1 MTAGAV
7 AVTGASGF
15 IGSAF
20 VRRFAERGRV
30 VHGLDLAP
38 SGAAAVQATG
48 GRFVTG
54 AVTDAD
60 AVRRLLEGC
69 DVVVHTAAMVAESG
83 HWPDFVRV
91 NAHAPRDVALAARA
105 AGVRSVVH
113 LSSVMVHGF
122 DYPDGV
128 GEDGPLDPAGNPYCW
143 TKILSERA
151 VLPLHERGVLDV
163 YVVRPGDVYG
173 PGSVP
178 WTLRPVRHLRSR
190 TFLYVDPEHALVN
203 HVYVENLLDAVER
216 MLAKGAAGRPH
227 TVTDGVRT
235 LAHDFFGHYQRMLG
249 VRWVPSLSAEAA
261 LTMARAGR
269 GLPRRWRDALDLER
283 ESIRYLMRRG
293 QYATARVR
301 DLGWS
306 PRVDLEEGMAR
317 TESWLASQGLLAR

>member
-1 MTAGAV
+1 MTTV

-15 IGSAF
+15 IGAAF
-20 VRRFAERGRV
+20 VRRFAERGHV
-30 VHGLDLAP
+30 VHGLDLSPA
-38 SGAAAVQATG
+38 GAEAVRATG

-60 AVRRLLEGC
+60 AVRAVLEGT

-91 NAHAPRDVALAARA
+91 NAHAPREVALAARA
-105 AGVRSVVH
+105 AGARAVVH

-143 TKILSERA
+143 TKILSEREI
-151 VLPLHERGVLDV
+151 LPLHEPGAFDV
-163 YVVRPGDVYG
+163 FVVRPGDVYG
-173 PGSVP
+173 PRSVP
-178 WTLRPVRHLRSR
+178 WTLRPVQHLRAK
-190 TFLYVDPEHALVN
+190 TFLYVDPGHALVN
-203 HVYVENLLDAVER
+203 HVYVDNLLDAVER
-216 MLAKGAAGRPH
+216 MLDKGAAGRPY

-235 LAHDFFGHYQRMLG
+235 LAHDFFGRYQRMLG
-249 VRWVPSLSAEAA
+249 VRWVPSLSSAAA
-261 LTMARAGR
+261 LRLARAGR
-269 GLPRRWRDALDLER
+269 ALPRRWQHALDLDR

-293 QYATARVR
+293 QYATARIR

-306 PRVDLEEGMAR
+306 PRIDLDEGMAR
-317 TESWLASQGLLAR
+317 TESWLASEGLLAS